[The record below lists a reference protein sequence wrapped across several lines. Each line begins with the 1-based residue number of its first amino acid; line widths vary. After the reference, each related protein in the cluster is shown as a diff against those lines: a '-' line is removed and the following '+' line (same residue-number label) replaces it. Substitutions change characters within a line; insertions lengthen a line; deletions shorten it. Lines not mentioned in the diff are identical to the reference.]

1 MKHRFYPIFIVFFA
15 FVLVGCQNEEVMFTG
30 ETMGTTY
37 HVKVIAGS
45 LKRTSYLK
53 EKIDNRLKEI
63 NLSMSIFTPDSEISK
78 FNALR
83 DTNKKFYISDD
94 FMQVMTTA
102 ENLYGITQ
110 GAWDGTISPLVNL
123 WGFGKDKREKQMPT
137 QEEVVR
143 EFKKVGFHQIEI
155 SAKGKYLRKKNPE
168 VTLNLGS
175 IAKGYG
181 VDQLSELIE
190 KNGFKNYIVEI
201 GGEIYASRLRPDGKP
216 WRAGINTPKAEAGVR
231 EVYKVVSLEN
241 QALATSGDYRNFFQS
256 GGYRYSHII
265 DPKTGF
271 PIQNGVV
278 SVSVIA
284 DNCTFADGL
293 ATALMVLGPEIG
305 IPIVNNLK
313 DVECLIIVQ
322 QSDGYL
328 REFPSKGFKT
338 EG

>member
-1 MKHRFYPIFIVFFA
+1 MKRFYSFMIVFA
-15 FVLVGCQNEEVMFTG
+15 ALALIGCQKEEVMFTG

-45 LKRTSYLK
+45 FTRTSYLK

-63 NLSMSIFTPDSEISK
+63 NLSMSIFIPDSEISK
-78 FNALR
+78 FNALK
-83 DTNKKFYISDD
+83 DTNKKFYVSDD
-94 FMQVMTTA
+94 FMQVIATA

-110 GAWDGTISPLVNL
+110 GAWDGTVNPLVNL
-123 WGFGKDKREKQMPT
+123 WGFGKDKREKLMPT
-137 QEEVVR
+137 QEEVVHAL
-143 EFKKVGFHQIEI
+143 KNVGFYQIEI
-155 SAKGKYLRKKNPE
+155 SAKDKYLRKKNPE
-168 VTLNLGS
+168 VTLDLGS

-181 VDQLSELIE
+181 VDQVAELIE

-201 GGEIYASRLRPDGKP
+201 GGEIYASGLRPDDKA
-216 WRAGINTPKAEAGVR
+216 WRAGINTPKAEAGVKD
-231 EVYKVVSLEN
+231 VYKVVKLEN

-256 GGYRYSHII
+256 GNYRFSHII

-278 SVSVIA
+278 SVSVTA

-293 ATALMVLGPEIG
+293 ATALMVLGPDIG

-313 DVECLIIVQ
+313 DVECLFIVQ
-322 QSDGYL
+322 QPDGYL